1 MIGHTSQVNH
11 PTPITFGKAGLHV
24 IVGLFHPET
33 IIELISILDGP
44 VNKTCESVIVVLL
57 PVVGAI
63 TFMTTGGK
71 AITLISDVFPAVSY
85 KVRYTVCRAPLS
97 QPVLYV

>member
-63 TFMTTGGK
+63 TFMTSGK